1 MSQPRRTLIVGTAG
15 RDFHVF
21 NTTFRHNAHHLVLG
35 FTSSQLRQG
44 AARYPACLS
53 GSRYPDG
60 IPIVP
65 EADLESFIAAERV
78 EKVVFAYTE
87 LGCLEIARLAAR
99 VLAAGADFQLVSPA
113 RLMLPASKPVIAV
126 TAART
131 GAGKSPTVRYLA
143 DLLLAEGRRVAVIRH
158 PLHAPEFGP
167 DWSHHRAGDT
177 DPADACA
184 EPDVAPLEG
193 QPRILVYSGIDQA
206 SVLAAAEKDAD
217 VVLWDGAGNDLPFIR
232 PDLHILL
239 TDPLHVVGE
248 AESFPGDV
256 SLRLADVVIISKCD
270 TASAAQVDEL
280 RGIVA
285 NLNSEA
291 VVLTADSP
299 VIVEGAGLVAERTV
313 VVVEEELTLN
323 LGSLRPGAGMAAALQ
338 VGVSA
343 IISPLPQAVG
353 TLAEVYVQ
361 HPEAHSL
368 LPVSGYS
375 DDELAEVRATIMATP
390 SDAVI
395 DATRVDLAGLLGLDR
410 PVAKAWYSLRPHDPE
425 ALARLVRGTLAAR

>member
-21 NTTFRHNAHHLVLG
+21 NTIFRQDPHHTVLG
-35 FTSSQLRQG
+35 FTSSGLRHG
-44 AARYPACLS
+44 SARYPGCLA
-53 GSRYPDG
+53 GPLYPDG

-65 EADLESFIAAERV
+65 EADLEAFIHAERV
-78 EKVVFAYTE
+78 DNVVFAYTE
-87 LGCLEIARLAAR
+87 LGCMEIARLAAR
-99 VLAAGADFQLVSPA
+99 VLAAGADFQLLSPS
-113 RLMLPASKPVIAV
+113 RLMLAANRPVIAV

-158 PLHAPEFGP
+158 PLRAADFGAG
-167 DWSHHRAGDT
+167 WSHRTSASSD
-177 DPADACA
+177 ADACA
-184 EPDVAPLEG
+184 EPEVAPLEG
-193 QPRILVYSGIDQA
+193 QPSVLVYSGTDQA
-206 SVLAAAEKDAD
+206 TVLAAAEADAD

-232 PDLHILL
+232 PNLHILL

-256 SLRLADVVIISKCD
+256 ALRLADVVMISKCD
-270 TASAAQVDEL
+270 AADAGQVDKVRAL
-280 RGIVA
+280 VA
-285 NLNSEA
+285 RLNPDA

-299 VIVEGAGLVAERTV
+299 VIVEGVELVAGKTV

-323 LGSLRPGAGMAAALQ
+323 LGSLRPGAGIAAAHK

-353 TLAEVYVQ
+353 SLAGVYAQ
-361 HPEAHSL
+361 HPEAQSL
-368 LPVSGYS
+368 LPVTGYS
-375 DDELAEVRATIMATP
+375 EAELAEVRETILATP
-390 SDAVI
+390 SDGVI
-395 DATRVDLAGLLGLDR
+395 DATRVDLASLLRLDR
-410 PVAKAWYSLRPHDPE
+410 PVAKAWFALRPHDPE
-425 ALARLVRGTLAAR
+425 ALAGLVRGVLRDR